1 MNHITLTRAAT
12 LALLLAVSMAHAQP
26 AAKTADHPGVY
37 IGPSS
42 VPLQNAKQILDV
54 GKDNQKA
61 RMQGRIVS
69 FDGDERYT
77 FVDATGRM
85 AVKISS
91 NGFPSGQNIS
101 AEQNVELVGEVDK
114 DFRKVEFD
122 VEQVRLMPT
131 VRP

>member
-1 MNHITLTRAAT
+1 MNYITLTRAT
-12 LALLLAVSMAHAQP
+12 MLALLLAAPMAHAQL
-26 AAKTADHPGVY
+26 AAKAADHPGVY

-42 VPLQNAKQILDV
+42 VELQSTKQILEG

-61 RMQGRIVS
+61 RLQGRIVS

-77 FVDATGRM
+77 FTDATGRM
-85 AVKISS
+85 TVKISS
-91 NGFPSGQNIS
+91 GGFPSGRSVS

-122 VEQVRLMPT
+122 VEQVRLMP
-131 VRP
+131 